1 VGKKLEGAEM
11 ASYLTIGEQQARQS
25 LVEKPVYVADDSD
38 LDPSFFPNGARGPSA
53 ESPQRTFH
61 SQYFIWIDELKNR
74 AYDPIAPSTLANFIS
89 CAKTILSV
97 IGPLTPL
104 ESFKNAAMRR
114 FVADVKRFD
123 WSPATLAQHILII
136 KLIIASAT
144 DEEGEKLF
152 PRAWNRRLINAPRVE
167 RDKQHTPCLT
177 RDEVETLLRKA
188 KTEQERLIYAFLC
201 GSGLRVSEAQ
211 AVRVNGNEEQT
222 SWNPLTATVSVRNGC
237 FRGVETG
244 RTKTSAGR
252 RNVILCSELNQA
264 LIAFTSKEK
273 RESGSFL
280 FQSKNGL
287 PLKQSTLRYR
297 MAQHVPDA
305 APHAARRFRIS
316 WLRKCRVLEE
326 IIRSQVGHAD
336 ESITDTYSFQDEN
349 TVRAAVEGAC
359 LGFNLA

>member
-1 VGKKLEGAEM
+1 MATGILELSNYVAVDEDLPDIFGTPSSATPPSLVYNFELQAARWLEG
-11 ASYLTIGEQQARQS
+11 LRNRDCD
-25 LVEKPVYVADDSD
+25 PV
-38 LDPSFFPNGARGPSA
+38 
-53 ESPQRTFH
+53 
-61 SQYFIWIDELKNR
+61 
-74 AYDPIAPSTLANFIS
+74 APSTLATFES
-89 CAKTILSV
+89 RVKTILSV
-97 IGPLTPL
+97 VGPRTKL
-104 ESFKNAAMRR
+104 EDFKNAAMAK
-114 FVADVKRFD
+114 FVQDAKRFG
-123 WSPATLAQHILII
+123 WAPSTLADHILVI
-136 KLIIASAT
+136 KLIISSAT
-144 DEEGEKLF
+144 DAEGEELF
-152 PRAWNRRLINAPRVE
+152 PRTWKRRVINAPRVD

-201 GSGLRVSEAQ
+201 GSGLRISEVQ
-211 AVRVNGNEEQT
+211 AMRVNSDNEKET
-222 SWNPLTATVSVRNGC
+222 SWNPLTATVSVRDGC
-237 FRGVETG
+237 FRGRSTG

-273 RESGSFL
+273 RDSGGFL
-280 FQSKNGL
+280 FQSKNCL

-297 MAQHVPDA
+297 MAQHVPEA

-349 TVRAAVEGAC
+349 TVRSAIEAAG
-359 LGFNLA
+359 LGFHLG

>member
-1 VGKKLEGAEM
+1 MATGLLELSKYVAVDEDLPDIFGQPTAATPPTPLYNFELQAARWLEG
-11 ASYLTIGEQQARQS
+11 LRNRDCD
-25 LVEKPVYVADDSD
+25 PV
-38 LDPSFFPNGARGPSA
+38 
-53 ESPQRTFH
+53 
-61 SQYFIWIDELKNR
+61 
-74 AYDPIAPSTLANFIS
+74 APSTLATFAS
-89 CAKTILSV
+89 RVKTILSV
-97 IGPLTPL
+97 VGPQTRL
-104 ESFKNAAMRR
+104 EDFKNAAMAK
-114 FVADVKRFD
+114 FVQDAKRFN
-123 WSPATLAQHILII
+123 WAPSTLGDHILVI
-136 KLIIASAT
+136 KLIISSAT
-144 DEEGEKLF
+144 DAEGEELF
-152 PRAWNRRLINAPRVE
+152 PRTWKRRVINAPRVE

-177 RDEVETLLRKA
+177 SDEVETLLRKA

-222 SWNPLTATVSVRNGC
+222 SWNPRSGVVSVRNGC
-237 FRGVETG
+237 FRGEETG

-264 LIAFTSKEK
+264 LMAFTSKEK
-273 RESGSFL
+273 RDSGGFL

-316 WLRKCRVLEE
+316 WLRKCRVMEE

-349 TVRAAVEGAC
+349 TVRAAIEGAG

>member
-1 VGKKLEGAEM
+1 VTATTSALLELSQYVAADEDLPEIFGTPSSSTAPSPIYNFELQAARWLEG
-11 ASYLTIGEQQARQS
+11 LRTRDCD
-25 LVEKPVYVADDSD
+25 PV
-38 LDPSFFPNGARGPSA
+38 
-53 ESPQRTFH
+53 
-61 SQYFIWIDELKNR
+61 
-74 AYDPIAPSTLANFIS
+74 APSTLATFAS
-89 CAKTILSV
+89 RVKTILSV
-97 IGPLTPL
+97 VGPQTRL
-104 ESFKNAAMRR
+104 EDFRNAAMAK
-114 FVADVKRFD
+114 FVQDAKRFK
-123 WSPATLAQHILII
+123 WAPSTLADHILVI
-136 KLIIASAT
+136 KLIISSAT
-144 DEEGEKLF
+144 DPEGEELF
-152 PRAWNRRLINAPRVE
+152 PRTWKRRVINAPRIE
-167 RDKQHTPCLT
+167 RGKQHTPCLT
-177 RDEVETLLRKA
+177 YDDVETLLKA
-188 KTEQERLIYAFLC
+188 KTEQERLTYAFLC
-201 GSGLRVSEAQ
+201 GSGLRVSEVQ
-211 AVRVNGNEEQT
+211 AVRVSGNEEQT
-222 SWNPLTATVSVRNGC
+222 SWNPRTAVVSVRNGC
-237 FRGVETG
+237 FRGAETG

-349 TVRAAVEGAC
+349 TVRAAVEGAG
-359 LGFNLA
+359 LGFSLA